1 VFVVTDDNVGW
12 VLDSVSHGIT
22 LPAENLTNTIGAAR
36 NNSRQDIL
44 RKDMRTFACGSKQDN
59 SLYERLGVELE

>member
-1 VFVVTDDNVGW
+1 VVTDDNVGW
-12 VLDSVSHGIT
+12 VLDSVSQGVR
-22 LPAENLTNTIGAAR
+22 LRAENLTNLIGAAR

-44 RKDMRTFACGSKQDN
+44 RKDMWTFACGSEQDD